1 MAQMTAQEQQE
12 LRKDLLNRSY
22 RGAKW
27 KLRGMDTG
35 ARLRYVRTNQEV
47 GKWLT
52 RYDLPAYGVAVTLV
66 ETNSVN
72 THKNGSLSSD
82 YTYVDAIVEPLPEV
96 ETDSSRT
103 GYITQR
109 PG

>member
-1 MAQMTAQEQQE
+1 MAYLNAQEQQE
-12 LRKDLLNRSY
+12 LRKDLLNRSF

-27 KLRGMDTG
+27 KLRGMDNT
-35 ARLRYVRTNQEV
+35 ARLRYIRSNQEV

-52 RYDLPAYGVAVTLV
+52 RYDLPAHGVSVTLV
-66 ETNSVN
+66 ETNAVN

-82 YTYVDAIVEPLPEV
+82 YTYIDAIVEPLPEV
-96 ETDSSRT
+96 ETDPSRT
-103 GYITQR
+103 GYVTNR